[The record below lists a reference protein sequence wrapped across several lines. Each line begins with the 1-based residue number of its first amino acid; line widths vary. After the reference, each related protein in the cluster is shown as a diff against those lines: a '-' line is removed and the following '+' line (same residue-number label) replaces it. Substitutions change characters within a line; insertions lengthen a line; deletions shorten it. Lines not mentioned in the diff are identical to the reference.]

1 LRDWWR
7 RLVESCASCGYRAP
21 NAKGPIMTNTSASLD
36 RITPSAT
43 LAMTSRVLDL
53 KAQGIDV
60 IGLGAG
66 EPDFDTPDFV
76 KDAAIA
82 AIHAGKT
89 KYTNVDGT
97 ADLKA
102 AIIAKFLRDNGLTY
116 APSQISVNVG
126 GKHTL
131 FNALVATVDA
141 GDEVVIPAPYWVSYP
156 DIVQFAGGTPV
167 IVKAGAD
174 QQYKVTPDQIEAA
187 ITPRTKWVILNS
199 PSNPTGAAYT
209 ADELAALGAMF
220 RRHPHVMILADDMYE
235 HIVYDGFQ
243 FATIAQVCPDLYDRT
258 LTMNGCSKAYAMTG
272 WRIGYAGGPV
282 WLIKAMAKL
291 QSQSTSNPCSIAQ
304 AAAVAALN
312 GPQDFLA
319 ERNAAFQRRRDLVVG
334 LLNAIP
340 GISCPTPEGAFY
352 VYPDVSGLIGKTTPK
367 GAVIATDEQLVT
379 YLLDEARVA
388 AVHGGAFGLEPAFR
402 ISYAT
407 SEALLTEACARIATA
422 CAALV

>member
-1 LRDWWR
+1 
-7 RLVESCASCGYRAP
+7 
-21 NAKGPIMTNTSASLD
+21 MTTTSASLD

-82 AIHAGKT
+82 AIRAGKT

-97 ADLKA
+97 AELKA
-102 AIIAKFLRDNGLTY
+102 AIAAKFLRDNDLTY
-116 APSQISVNVG
+116 AANQISVNVG

-131 FNALVATVDA
+131 FNALVATVGA

-156 DIVQFAGGTPV
+156 DIVEFAGGTPV
-167 IVKAGAD
+167 IVPAGAD
-174 QQYKVTPDQIEAA
+174 QQYKVTADQIEAA

-199 PSNPTGAAYT
+199 PSNPTGAAYG
-209 ADELAALGAMF
+209 ADELEALGAMF

-235 HIVYDGFQ
+235 HIVYDGFR

-272 WRIGYAGGPV
+272 WRIGYAGGPT

-319 ERNAAFQRRRDLVVG
+319 ERNAAFQGRRDLVVG

-340 GISCPTPEGAFY
+340 GIACPTPEGAFY
-352 VYPDVSGLIGKTTPK
+352 VYPDVSGLMGKTTPK
-367 GAVIATDEQLVT
+367 GAVIETDEQLVT

-388 AVHGGAFGLEPAFR
+388 AVHGAAFGLSPAFR

-407 SEALLTEACARIATA
+407 SEALLTEACKRIATA
-422 CAALV
+422 CAALR

>member
-1 LRDWWR
+1 LK
-7 RLVESCASCGYRAP
+7 AAP
-21 NAKGPIMTNTSASLD
+21 VARIAPATVHEGPIMTQTSASLD

-43 LAMTSRVLDL
+43 LAMTSRVLEL

-76 KDAAIA
+76 KEAAIA

-97 ADLKA
+97 AELKA
-102 AIIAKFLRDNGLTY
+102 AIAGKFLRDNGLTY
-116 APSQISVNVG
+116 APNQISVNVG

-131 FNALVATVDA
+131 FNALVATVGA

-167 IVKAGAD
+167 IVKAGAA
-174 QQYKVTPDQIEAA
+174 QHYKVTPEQIEAA
-187 ITPRTKWVILNS
+187 ITPKTKWVILNS
-199 PSNPTGAAYT
+199 PSNPTGAAYS
-209 ADELAALGAMF
+209 AAELEALGAVF
-220 RRHPHVMILADDMYE
+220 RRHPHVLILADDMYE
-235 HIVYDGFQ
+235 HIVYDGFR

-282 WLIKAMAKL
+282 WLIKAIAKL

-319 ERNAAFQRRRDLVVG
+319 ERNAAFKGRRDLVVG

-367 GAVIATDEQLVT
+367 GAVIETDEQLVT

-422 CAALV
+422 CAALA

>member
-1 LRDWWR
+1 
-7 RLVESCASCGYRAP
+7 
-21 NAKGPIMTNTSASLD
+21 MTQTSASLD

-82 AIHAGKT
+82 AIRAGKT

-97 ADLKA
+97 AELKA
-102 AIIAKFLRDNGLTY
+102 AIAAKFLRDNDLTY

-131 FNALVATVDA
+131 FNALVATVGA

-167 IVKAGAD
+167 IVAAGAD
-174 QQYKVTPDQIEAA
+174 QQYKVTPEQVEAA

-209 ADELAALGAMF
+209 ADELEALGAMF

-235 HIVYDGFQ
+235 HIVYDGFR

-272 WRIGYAGGPV
+272 WRIGFAGGPL

-319 ERNAAFQRRRDLVVG
+319 ERNDAFKRRRDLVVG

-352 VYPDVSGLIGKTTPK
+352 VYPDVSGLIGKTMPK
-367 GAVIATDEQLVT
+367 GGVIANDEQLVT

-407 SEALLTEACARIATA
+407 SEALLTEACARIAKA

>member
-1 LRDWWR
+1 
-7 RLVESCASCGYRAP
+7 
-21 NAKGPIMTNTSASLD
+21 MTTTSASLD

-82 AIHAGKT
+82 AIRAGKT

-97 ADLKA
+97 AELKA
-102 AIIAKFLRDNGLTY
+102 AIAAKFLRDNDLTY
-116 APSQISVNVG
+116 AANQISVNVG

-131 FNALVATVDA
+131 FNALVATVGA

-156 DIVQFAGGTPV
+156 DIVEFAGGTPV
-167 IVKAGAD
+167 IVPAGAD
-174 QQYKVTPDQIEAA
+174 QQYKVTADQIEAA

-199 PSNPTGAAYT
+199 PSNPTGAAYG
-209 ADELAALGAMF
+209 ADELEALGAVF

-235 HIVYDGFQ
+235 HIVYDGFR

-272 WRIGYAGGPV
+272 WRIGYAGGPT

-319 ERNAAFQRRRDLVVG
+319 ERNAAFQGRRDLVVR

-340 GISCPTPEGAFY
+340 GIACPTPEGAFY
-352 VYPDVSGLIGKTTPK
+352 VYPDVSGLMGKTTPK
-367 GAVIATDEQLVT
+367 GATIETDEQLVT

-388 AVHGGAFGLEPAFR
+388 AVHGAAFGLSPAFR

-407 SEALLTEACARIATA
+407 SEALLTEACKRIATA
-422 CAALV
+422 CAALS